1 MQLLQLPEGQGIVVL
16 NITIFQPPPGG
27 NQHPF
32 TLVVNAEANTAGM
45 VLVTHQIMHMQFKT
59 VSGAPHSDYNAVN
72 GEILQFNV
80 GDTYQTHTII
90 INDDIDCEDDSNENF
105 FSVIALNDGVQPIN
119 VNNPRATITIDDSDE
134 VECSKY
140 ILLNSKSKQFSDVY
154 FQLWLKS
161 VMSSQSEPALFLAAT
176 EQV

>member
-1 MQLLQLPEGQGIVVL
+1 
-16 NITIFQPPPGG
+16 
-27 NQHPF
+27 
-32 TLVVNAEANTAGM
+32 
-45 VLVTHQIMHMQFKT
+45 MHMQCKT
-59 VSGAPHSDYNAVN
+59 VSGAPDNDYQAVS
-72 GEILQFNV
+72 GEIVQFNV
-80 GDTYQTHTII
+80 GDTHQTHTII

-119 VNNPRATITIDDSDE
+119 VNNPQATITIDDSEE

-140 ILLNSKSKQFSDVY
+140 ILLNSKSKQLSDVY

>member
-1 MQLLQLPEGQGIVVL
+1 M
-16 NITIFQPPPGG
+16 
-27 NQHPF
+27 
-32 TLVVNAEANTAGM
+32 
-45 VLVTHQIMHMQFKT
+45 
-59 VSGAPHSDYNAVN
+59 S
-72 GEILQFNV
+72 GEIVQFNV

-119 VNNPRATITIDDSDE
+119 VNNPRATITIDE

-161 VMSSQSEPALFLAAT
+161 VMSSQSEPVLFLAAT